1 MVSKKLCFVYDDNFR
16 IFAIVEFFILYE
28 IRHIFQNLI
37 CEDYK
42 NGFEIRVDERLVN
55 QWIYEKE
62 HYQKSIDGNGYENEC
77 YFKQNIEMDAYAFA
91 LGIMKYKYGDLSKLY
106 IPKSY
111 GKEFYDIVE
120 QWTLNVCRAW
130 H

>member
-1 MVSKKLCFVYDDNFR
+1 MH
-16 IFAIVEFFILYE
+16 E

-62 HYQKSIDGNGYENEC
+62 HYQKSIDGNGDENEC
-77 YFKQNIEMDAYAFA
+77 YFKQNIEMDANAYAFA
-91 LGIMKYKYGDLSKLY
+91 LGEMKCKYGDLSKLY
-106 IPKSY
+106 ISKSY
-111 GKEFYDIVE
+111 SKEFYGIVE
-120 QWTLNVCRAW
+120 Q
-130 H
+130 